1 MKKTVVITGASS
13 GIGRSSVERMLS
25 AGWQVLATVRKAA
38 DRDKLETR
46 GTGVVPVLMDVSD
59 RSSIA
64 SAATE
69 IETHLKGQGLDGLVN
84 VAGIG
89 MVRPLEYA
97 TMDDVKEIF
106 EINFF
111 GQLAVTQALLRLLRQ
126 NRGRIVNITT
136 VGVNLAI
143 PFGGLLNSSKS
154 AFAMISD
161 TLRLEMHPFGVR
173 VSAVEP
179 GAISTPAVNKTVG
192 DLEKVIAS
200 LPAEAQAQY
209 GAIIRKMGR
218 RAYEMEKKGSSPEVV
233 AHAVHHALTSQR
245 PRIRY
250 RVGKHAKLLATLPKV
265 LPESLMDAIRIRM
278 FGLSTP
284 RESAPARPATS
295 PRRSTTSSPRAALLN
310 PK

>member
-1 MKKTVVITGASS
+1 
-13 GIGRSSVERMLS
+13 
-25 AGWQVLATVRKAA
+25 
-38 DRDKLETR
+38 
-46 GTGVVPVLMDVSD
+46 
-59 RSSIA
+59 
-64 SAATE
+64 
-69 IETHLKGQGLDGLVN
+69 

-106 EINFF
+106 AINFF
-111 GQLAVTQALLRLLRQ
+111 GQLAVTQALLRRLRQ

-173 VSAVEP
+173 VCAVEP
-179 GAISTPAVNKTVG
+179 GAISTPAVDKTLG
-192 DLEKVIAS
+192 DLEQVIAS

-209 GAIIRKMGR
+209 GAIIRKMGQ
-218 RAYEMEKKGSSPEVV
+218 RAYAMEKNGSSPNVV
-233 AHAVHHALTSQR
+233 ADAVHHALTSER

-250 RVGKHAKLLATLPKV
+250 RVGKHAKLLAMLPKV
-265 LPESLMDAIRIRM
+265 LPESLMDTIRIRM
-278 FGLSTP
+278 FGLGTPQEST
-284 RESAPARPATS
+284 SARPGTSAKRRPAES
-295 PRRSTTSSPRAALLN
+295 PRPALVN